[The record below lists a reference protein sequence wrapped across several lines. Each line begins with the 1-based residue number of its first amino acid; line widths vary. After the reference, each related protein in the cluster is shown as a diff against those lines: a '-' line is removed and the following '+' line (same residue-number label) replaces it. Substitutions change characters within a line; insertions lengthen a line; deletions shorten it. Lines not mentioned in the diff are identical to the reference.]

1 MFRPPVSLGGLATLA
16 VVLAACNPN
25 TTRPPFGPLP
35 EAIELELELP
45 VAMAV
50 QVVAEALRADSI
62 PATLVRTRDGY
73 LETPWFRSRDGAAT
87 TARPL
92 GVEVV
97 RVRGW
102 ATPGRAGHT
111 DLQLEAVYRPLADPS
126 RPPRDLDQLV
136 PAEHPVALRLRGT
149 VAKLVTQYGDPS
161 QLPPVTR
168 PAATPPDTVVRPD
181 TLTDRASRGRP
192 RR

>member
-1 MFRPPVSLGGLATLA
+1 VSRSASSLGSLAVVV

-62 PATLVRTRDGY
+62 PATLVQTRDGY
-73 LETPWFRSRDGAAT
+73 LETPWFQARDGMAT

-102 ATPGRAGHT
+102 ATPGRVGHT

-136 PAEHPVALRLRGT
+136 PAEHPVARRLRGT

-161 QLPPVTR
+161 QLPPVAR
-168 PAATPPDTVVRPD
+168 PLVTPPDTLVPPD
-181 TLTDRASRGRP
+181 TLSDRAPRGRP